1 MLSNRNVEVT
11 RLVDLHQL
19 AWPTRKQR
27 SADSSLGGN
36 PEYLDFSGRGWSEA
50 KRLIRYETS
59 LLNEFAGLES
69 LAQSLKS
76 TGRADK
82 ISEQLHGLDLG
93 IASAV
98 FALSAAG
105 CIPFSSCNGGIPG
118 DYHSEQYP
126 LVAFYARGPA
136 VPLLLA
142 AAEEVTAGLENT
154 DAGALMVYSR
164 DLITM
169 VRFARSLLKSSSSF
183 RKLRFG
189 TARRP
194 QRVPHPYQL
203 FFGL

>member
-1 MLSNRNVEVT
+1 MLSNRNVEVA

-19 AWPTRKQR
+19 AWPSPKQR

-36 PEYLDFSGRGWSEA
+36 SEYLDLSGRGWNEA

-69 LAQSLKS
+69 PALSLKS

-93 IASAV
+93 IASTV
-98 FALSAAG
+98 FALFAAG
-105 CIPFSSCNGGIPG
+105 SIPFSSCNGGVLG

-126 LVAFYARGPA
+126 LVAFYAREPA

-142 AAEEVTAGLENT
+142 AAEQVSAGLGNT
-154 DAGALMVYSR
+154 DAGALVVYSG

-169 VRFARSLLKSSSSF
+169 VRFARSLVKSSPSF
-183 RKLRFG
+183 RKLRIG
-189 TARRP
+189 GVPRP
-194 QRVPHPYQL
+194 KRVPDPYQL